1 MRILPIA
8 EVKAKLNQLVA
19 DVAASDEAVTI
30 TRNGRAAAVLVS
42 HEEFESWK
50 ETVDIV
56 ADPEFVAEIRKGIA
70 DLKKGRGKT
79 VRTPELDTLFAVP
92 PNRRRRSG

>member
-8 EVKAKLNQLVA
+8 EAKAKLNQLVA

-42 HEEFESWK
+42 HEEFESWT
-50 ETVDIV
+50 ESAEIV
-56 ADPEFVAEIRKGIA
+56 ADPEFLAEIRKGMA
-70 DLKKGRGKT
+70 ALNRGRGKT
-79 VRTPELDTLFAVP
+79 IRTPELDALFSAP
-92 PNRRRRSG
+92 PGRRRRSG

>member
-8 EVKAKLNQLVA
+8 EAKAKLNQLVA
-19 DVAASDEAVTI
+19 AVAASDEAVTI

-50 ETVDIV
+50 ETADIV
-56 ADPEFVAEIRKGIA
+56 ADPEFMAEIRKGIA

-79 VRTPELDTLFAVP
+79 FSTNELEALFAAP
-92 PNRRRRSG
+92 ARRRRRSR